1 MEISVII
8 CTHNPRLAYLQ
19 RVLDSLCTQSIDSSK
34 WELLLIDNCSEAH
47 IKDHVDVSWHKRG
60 KIIAEPQLGLT
71 HARLRGIRESKSEIL
86 CFVDDDNVLDP
97 GYLEQALKIGT
108 TMPHIGCWGGEI
120 AGEYEA
126 PPPPWFKGYEGM
138 LVIRPLIRDAWGNA
152 YRYDD
157 AMPCGAGMCVRRAVV
172 DHYLRM
178 CEQTPLRKSL
188 DRSGTS
194 MASAGDIDLAY
205 TAIDLGMG
213 TGRFTAMQMLHLIP
227 AGRLDSDYLIRL
239 AEGMA
244 ESDIYLHYFRCP
256 DLAGYT
262 ARLPIL
268 TRIQFWCDCFRAPKH
283 RRRMLMAQRRGR
295 RRAIQRLRDMRC
307 A

>member
-108 TMPHIGCWGGEI
+108 TMPHIGCWGGRSP
-120 AGEYEA
+120 ANTRLRRLHGSRAMKACSSFGLSFAMHGEMPTA
-126 PPPPWFKGYEGM
+126 M
-138 LVIRPLIRDAWGNA
+138 T
-152 YRYDD
+152 
-157 AMPCGAGMCVRRAVV
+157 MPCPAERACACVG
-172 DHYLRM
+172 LLW
-178 CEQTPLRKSL
+178 T
-188 DRSGTS
+188 T
-194 MASAGDIDLAY
+194 
-205 TAIDLGMG
+205 
-213 TGRFTAMQMLHLIP
+213 
-227 AGRLDSDYLIRL
+227 
-239 AEGMA
+239 
-244 ESDIYLHYFRCP
+244 IYVCVN
-256 DLAGYT
+256 
-262 ARLPIL
+262 
-268 TRIQFWCDCFRAPKH
+268 KH
-283 RRRMLMAQRRGR
+283 RCANPWTGAALPWQARG
-295 RRAIQRLRDMRC
+295 I
-307 A
+307 